1 MSIFRFREELAY
13 LGMQIRATFWK
24 EIDKQE
30 AEIKIK
36 N

>member
-1 MSIFRFREELAY
+1 MSIFRFREALAY
-13 LGMQIRATFWK
+13 LGMQMRATFWK

-30 AEIKIK
+30 AETKKK

>member
-1 MSIFRFREELAY
+1 MSIFRFREALAY
-13 LGMQIRATFWK
+13 LGMRMRKTFWK

-30 AEIKIK
+30 AETKKK